1 MLFLSLLFHDDYGG
15 GEYFFNIHLGFP
27 FSWRDGSLDFG
38 PAVQQGISLEEHMVL
53 HPEEIYWWID
63 FPALIADL
71 FFWINLGILMTTF
84 CKVFL
89 IPLFLVACG
98 TLEVGK

>member
-1 MLFLSLLFHDDYGG
+1 MSWHYQCYSSAYFFHDDYGG

-38 PAVQQGISLEEHMVL
+38 PAVQQGIPLEEYMAL
-53 HPEEIYWWID
+53 HPEEIYWRID

-71 FFWINLGILMTTF
+71 FFWANLGILMTT
-84 CKVFL
+84 L
-89 IPLFLVACG
+89 YRG
-98 TLEVGK
+98 TAQLWQKLR